1 GVIILISAIID
12 FRKKRGP
19 RRKNPRGPKNERA
32 LVKELKK
39 SARDQAPVKGRR
51 KAKKTALMAAA
62 VTTSVALLTGCS
74 SSYWPKF
81 PEPTETS
88 SQTQETE
95 SPNPDAVEL
104 QPGLSVLQF
113 ERVIGRISASIQA
126 ADEAKDIELAKERVG
141 GGALQVRDVA
151 YRLAK
156 ADSNFVLPAGV
167 DPSSV

>member
-1 GVIILISAIID
+1 DLWLDEYVGTQELRFSLDLPTDYSLMVTTTAGLAGLLNSVTLTWGLDNSTPWAGPLFLLGGLLVALGVIILISAIID

-74 SSYWPKF
+74 SSYW
-81 PEPTETS
+81 
-88 SQTQETE
+88 
-95 SPNPDAVEL
+95 
-104 QPGLSVLQF
+104 
-113 ERVIGRISASIQA
+113 
-126 ADEAKDIELAKERVG
+126 
-141 GGALQVRDVA
+141 
-151 YRLAK
+151 
-156 ADSNFVLPAGV
+156 
-167 DPSSV
+167 